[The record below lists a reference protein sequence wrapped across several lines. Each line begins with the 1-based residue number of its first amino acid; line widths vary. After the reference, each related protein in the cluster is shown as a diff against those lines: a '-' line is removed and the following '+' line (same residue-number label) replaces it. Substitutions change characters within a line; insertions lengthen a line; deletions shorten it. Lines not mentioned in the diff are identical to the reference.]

1 MKIFIYACENFYGG
15 LHGIEDY
22 HIDEFETYN
31 ERIISNIGFDLSQDV
46 IENYINV
53 DEDYLDCNGAED
65 FDSEDDYYEAY
76 GEAVNEHI
84 EWYAYK
90 IKDEFN
96 NIPIKD
102 LEEIVATVTGPQSFI
117 KEYCEE
123 IPDDWRK

>member
-22 HIDEFETYN
+22 YIDEFETYN
-31 ERIISNIGFDLSQDV
+31 GRIISNIGTELSQDV

-65 FDSEDDYYEAY
+65 FDSEDDYWEAY
-76 GEAVNEHI
+76 SEAVNEHI
-84 EWYAYK
+84 EWNAYK
-90 IKDEFN
+90 IKDEFDN
-96 NIPIKD
+96 MTIKE
-102 LEEIVATVTGPQSFI
+102 LEEIAATVTEPQSFI

-123 IPDDWRK
+123 IPDNWIK

>member
-22 HIDEFETYN
+22 CIDEFETYN
-31 ERIISNIGFDLSQDV
+31 GRIISNIGTELSQDV

-65 FDSEDDYYEAY
+65 FDSEDDYWEACS
-76 GEAVNEHI
+76 EAINEHI

-90 IKDEFN
+90 IKDEFDN
-96 NIPIKD
+96 MTIKE
-102 LEEIVATVTGPQSFI
+102 LEEIAAGTEPQSFI

-123 IPDDWRK
+123 IPDDWIK